1 MVSIV
6 DKGAFKGKSLS
17 SIKPKEASGDPVL
30 GANLELPIEAF
41 LDPVIEV
48 TPASKLDK
56 KKPDPNADLT
66 IDIEG
71 TPAEIAAAR
80 LEKVISLVLTNSSLD
95 DGKKEGIIY
104 DVLNRKPKEVKFEVL
119 QQLPAIIKRL
129 EPAKASAA
137 RMFNV
142 WGKLLAEQSLLNP
155 WSSANHLIDYT
166 LRNISEALF
175 RDGPE
180 YVANALD
187 SSEPEV
193 SAQVIELLPAKIA
206 ALKVQLQQPGLL
218 PVSERLIKH
227 QVSGFEA
234 ALKELKQQQSKF
246 LDVQANLSSNDGP
259 TAKAQGFIRIILA
272 KATTLQTYDDLRR
285 IGQRGMSKMTPEEI
299 QALFPAMFD
308 SFVASREHALNHT
321 TPNFNLY
328 WALDQMFLK
337 RLEMDIPFSQLE
349 QELLLQHL
357 EREVLFYSNGSNMRL
372 VNLIK
377 SQPEPKGLH
386 VALMRRIAMYF
397 AGSAKEFKPFLNQD
411 VFPVSPG
418 EFWSDA
424 FLNHLEQVSPAE
436 RASWIKLCKHALSSE
451 KAKPNEAWEKIALE
465 ITAQIPGF
473 SARLLEWFT
482 LVGKPRTFLL
492 YRDNDHFDHFNNNVM
507 RGLIWAIALQPA
519 TDAIARGCANVIE
532 LSLKKLPGTGP
543 RAVKLAN
550 AGVFALGRMDS
561 LAAVGQM
568 ARLKARVTFKTTL
581 KEIEKALDAT
591 AARQGV
597 SKADLEELSVPSYG
611 LERVGKADF
620 EFGKDDSISARAELR
635 VVNSSV
641 RISWFDANGKAL
653 KNPPS
658 SLKTDFAD
666 DLKELKGSVKD
677 IEQMLSAQSVRLER
691 LLLSR
696 KSWSFQDWLDRYA
709 EHPLIA
715 CVTRR
720 LIWNFSSSEQTQ
732 AGMWSEDGFK
742 DATGNA
748 LKIADDA
755 QVSLW
760 HPITSS
766 TPETLAWRAFLEARG
781 IMQPWKQAHRE
792 IYVLTDAEIRT
803 NVYSN
808 RFASHVIKQ
817 HQFSQLAA
825 IRGWKNQ
832 LRLMVDDSY
841 EPAKLELPQWGLRA
855 EYWVEGAGSEY
866 GVDTNETGTY
876 NYLSTDQVR
885 FYHDLANANL
895 AHAGGGGYE
904 QWVRNGANPSDPIPL
919 EQIPALVL
927 SEVLRDVDLFVGVCS
942 VGNDPTWN
950 DGGPQGRYREY
961 WESYSFGELTES
973 SQSRKALLE
982 MLIPRLKI
990 RDRARIDGKFLR
1002 VLGHLREYKIHLGS
1016 GNILMEPNDQ
1026 YLCIVPGQGIKSLN
1040 DPTGDI
1046 SLPFEGDRTLAVI
1059 LSKAFLLAD
1068 DISIT
1073 DPTIT
1078 RQIKR

>member
-1 MVSIV
+1 MLEDSIM

-17 SIKPKEASGDPVL
+17 SIKPKEENAEPVL
-30 GANLELPIEAF
+30 GAEASTPEVLE
-41 LDPVIEV
+41 
-48 TPASKLDK
+48 TPSAPKLGKAKTDQ
-56 KKPDPNADLT
+56 NADLT

-71 TPAEIAAAR
+71 TPAEIATAR
-80 LEKVISLVLTNSSLD
+80 LEKVISVVLANSSLD
-95 DGKKEGIIY
+95 DITKAQTIF
-104 DVLNRKPKEVKFEVL
+104 DMLNRKPKEVKFEVL
-119 QQLPAIIKRL
+119 QQMPAIMKRL
-129 EPAKASAA
+129 KPAKASAEQ
-137 RMFNV
+137 MFNI
-142 WGKLLAEQSLLNP
+142 WGGLLEQQSSLNP
-155 WSSANHLIDYT
+155 WSSAQYRISFA
-166 LRNISEALF
+166 LRNNF
-175 RDGPE
+175 GGQFQHDPE
-180 YVANALD
+180 VMINNLD
-187 SSEPEV
+187 SFEAEV
-193 SAQVIELLPAKIA
+193 TAQVIKLLPTKIA
-206 ALKVQLQQPGLL
+206 ELEAQCSEPNVL
-218 PVSERLIKH
+218 PVSARLIMD
-227 QVSGFEA
+227 QVSGFKA
-234 ALKELKQQQSKF
+234 ALEELKRRQQEF
-246 LDVQANLSSNDGP
+246 LAMQADLALSDGP
-259 TAKAQGFIRIILA
+259 TAKA
-272 KATTLQTYDDLRR
+272 KAFVRQIHAIMEVNPSGVEISRR
-285 IGQRGMSKMTPEEI
+285 IRQGMSSMKTEEV
-299 QALFPAMFD
+299 QAVLPVLYEPILSSQSVSNTFYLILSTFNWFFD
-308 SFVASREHALNHT
+308 ERLG
-321 TPNFNLY
+321 
-328 WALDQMFLK
+328 LDVPLS
-337 RLEMDIPFSQLE
+337 DLE
-349 QELLLQHL
+349 QEMLLKYL
-357 EREVLFYSNGSNMRL
+357 EREVRFRYRRWRSGN
-372 VNLIK
+372 VNFVDLIK
-377 SQPEPKGLH
+377 AQAKPSGLH
-386 VALMRRIAMYF
+386 FALIRRNFMPDASGI
-397 AGSAKEFKPFLNQD
+397 KEVKPFLNQD

-418 EFWSDA
+418 EAWSDA
-424 FLNHLEQVSPAE
+424 FLNHLEQVSSTE
-436 RASWIKLCKHALSSE
+436 REAWIRLCKHALASE
-451 KAKPNEAWEKIALE
+451 TVKPNEAWEKIALE
-465 ITAQIPGF
+465 ITAQIPNF
-473 SARLLEWFT
+473 SARVLEWFG
-482 LVGKPRTFLL
+482 LVGKSRTFLL

-519 TDAIARGCANVIE
+519 SDAIARGCAAIIE
-532 LSLKKLPGTGP
+532 TSLKKLPGTGP

-561 LAAVGQM
+561 LGAVGQM

-611 LERVGKADF
+611 LERVGEADF
-620 EFGKDDSISARAELR
+620 EFGKDGVIASRAELR
-635 VVNSSV
+635 VANSNV
-641 RISWFDANGKAL
+641 RVAWFDANGKAL

-658 SLKTDFAD
+658 GVKTDFAD
-666 DLKELKGSVKD
+666 DLKELKGSIKD

-691 LLLSR
+691 LVLSR
-696 KSWSFQDWLDRYA
+696 KSWAFQDWLDRYA

-720 LIWNFSSSEQTQ
+720 LIWNFSNGETIQ
-732 AGMWSEDGFK
+732 AGMWFEDGFK

-748 LKIADDA
+748 LEIANDA

-766 TPETLAWRAFLEARG
+766 TEQTLAWRAFLESRG

-803 NVYSN
+803 SVYSN
-808 RFASHVIKQ
+808 RFASHIIKQ

-832 LRLMVDDSY
+832 LRLMVDDSF

-855 EYWVEGAGSEY
+855 EYWVEGAGTDY

-885 FYHDLANANL
+885 FYHDLANANF

-919 EQIPALVL
+919 EQIPELVL

-961 WESYSFGELTES
+961 WQSYSFGELTES

-1002 VLGHLREYKIHLGS
+1002 VLGKLREYKIHLGS

-1026 YLCIVPGQGIKSLN
+1026 YLCIVPGPGIKSLN
-1040 DPTGDI
+1040 DPTGDVR
-1046 SLPFEGDRTLAVI
+1046 LPFEGDRTLAVI

-1068 DISIT
+1068 DTSIT

>member
-1 MVSIV
+1 M

-17 SIKPKEASGDPVL
+17 SIKPKAENAESILEAGSESIIEPVL
-30 GANLELPIEAF
+30 EAK
-41 LDPVIEV
+41 P
-48 TPASKLDK
+48 K
-56 KKPDPNADLT
+56 KIKPDPNTDLT
-66 IDIEG
+66 VDIEG

-80 LEKVISLVLTNSSLD
+80 LEKVISVVLANSSLD
-95 DGKKEGIIY
+95 DITKAQTIF
-104 DVLNRKPKEVKFEVL
+104 DMLNRKPKEVKFEVL
-119 QQLPAIIKRL
+119 QQLPAIMKRL

-137 RMFNV
+137 RMFNI
-142 WGKLLAEQSLLNP
+142 WGGLLAEQSSLNP
-155 WSSANHLIDYT
+155 WSSAQYLISFVLQNNPSDQFLNH
-166 LRNISEALF
+166 
-175 RDGPE
+175 PE
-180 YVANALD
+180 MGVNNLD
-187 SSEPEV
+187 SFGSEV
-193 SAQVIELLPAKIA
+193 TAQVIELLPAKIA
-206 ALKVQLQQPGLL
+206 ALEAQCSEPNVL
-218 PVSERLIKH
+218 PVSVRLTTD
-227 QVSGFEA
+227 QVSGFKA
-234 ALKELKQQQSKF
+234 ALVELKRRQQEF
-246 LDVQANLSSNDGP
+246 LAMQADLDSSDGS
-259 TAKAQGFIRIILA
+259 TAKAKVFARQIHAIMQANPSWVDLSRMVKQGTSRM
-272 KATTLQTYDDLRR
+272 K
-285 IGQRGMSKMTPEEI
+285 PEEV
-299 QALFPAMFD
+299 QAVLPVLCESILSGQDVSDTFD
-308 SFVASREHALNHT
+308 LPLSKI
-321 TPNFNLY
+321 Y
-328 WALDQMFLK
+328 WFFDE
-337 RLEMDIPFSQLE
+337 RLELDVPFSDLE
-349 QELLLQHL
+349 QKLLLKYL
-357 EREVLFYSNGSNMRL
+357 EREVSFPLRRWRSGNMRL
-372 VNLIK
+372 VDLIK
-377 SQPEPKGLH
+377 AQCEPSGLH
-386 VALMRRIAMYF
+386 FALMRRIYMPYPS
-397 AGSAKEFKPFLNQD
+397 GAKEVKEFLNQD
-411 VFPVSPG
+411 VFPGSPG
-418 EFWSDA
+418 EAWADA
-424 FLNHLEQVSPAE
+424 FLNHLEQVSSTE
-436 RASWIKLCKHALSSE
+436 RKAWIRLCKHAFAIE
-451 KAKPNEAWEKIALE
+451 NAKPNEAWEKIALE
-465 ITAQIPGF
+465 ITAGIPDF
-473 SARLLEWFT
+473 SARVLEWFG
-482 LVGKPRTFLL
+482 LIGKPRTFLL
-492 YRDNDHFDHFNNNVM
+492 YRDNDHFDAFNNNVM

-519 TDAIARGCANVIE
+519 TDAIARGCANIIE
-532 LSLKKLPGTGP
+532 TSLKKLPGTGP

-561 LAAVGQM
+561 LGAVGQI

-591 AARQGV
+591 ATRQGV

-611 LERVGKADF
+611 LERVGETDF
-620 EFGKDDSISARAELR
+620 EFGKDGGIAARAELR

-641 RISWFDANGKAL
+641 RVSWFDANGKAL

-658 SLKTDFAD
+658 NVKTDFAD
-666 DLKELKGSVKD
+666 DLKELKGSIKD

-715 CVTRR
+715 CITRR
-720 LIWNFSSSEQTQ
+720 LIWNFSSGETVQ
-732 AGMWSEDGFK
+732 AGMWFEDGFK

-748 LKIADDA
+748 LEIANAA

-766 TPETLAWRAFLEARG
+766 TPQTLAWRAFLEARG

-803 NVYSN
+803 RVYSN
-808 RFASHVIKQ
+808 RFASHIIKQ

-825 IRGWKNQ
+825 IRGWHNQ

-855 EYWVEGAGSEY
+855 EYWVEGAGTEY

-904 QWVRNGANPSDPIPL
+904 QWVLNGANPSDPIPL
-919 EQIPALVL
+919 GNIPALVL

-961 WESYSFGELTES
+961 WQSYSFSELTES

-990 RDRARIDGKFLR
+990 RDHARIDGKFLR
-1002 VLGHLREYKIHLGS
+1002 VLGKLREYKIHLGS

-1040 DPTGDI
+1040 DETGEVR
-1046 SLPFEGDRTLAVI
+1046 LPFEGDRTLAVI

-1068 DISIT
+1068 DTSIT

>member
-1 MVSIV
+1 MVSIM

-17 SIKPKEASGDPVL
+17 SIKPKTETVEAVLDSVPPAVVESIVEPVL
-30 GANLELPIEAF
+30 EP
-41 LDPVIEV
+41 
-48 TPASKLDK
+48 
-56 KKPDPNADLT
+56 KPFKTKSDPNADLT

-71 TPAEIAAAR
+71 TPAEVAAAR
-80 LEKVISLVLTNSSLD
+80 LEKVISLVLSNSSLD
-95 DGKKEGIIY
+95 DEKKESVIY

-119 QQLPAIIKRL
+119 QRMPATMKRL

-137 RMFNV
+137 RMFNA
-142 WGKLLAEQSLLNP
+142 WRNLLAEQNTLNP
-155 WSSANHLIDYT
+155 WSSATYLIAYT
-166 LRNISEALF
+166 IRHTIGSVF
-175 RDGPE
+175 RDAPQH
-180 YVANALD
+180 VTNALD
-187 SSEPEV
+187 NFDQEV
-193 SAQVIELLPAKIA
+193 TAQVIELLPAKIA
-206 ALKVQLQQPGLL
+206 SLEVQLSEPNLL
-218 PVSERLIKH
+218 PVSQRLITD
-227 QVSGFEA
+227 QVAGFKVALEE
-234 ALKELKQQQSKF
+234 LKERQAEF
-246 LDVQANLSSNDGP
+246 LDMQSDLASSNGP
-259 TAKAQGFIRIILA
+259 TAKAKALVRRVLSIASINASGADLQRLIRKGL
-272 KATTLQTYDDLRR
+272 K
-285 IGQRGMSKMTPEEI
+285 GMNPEEI
-299 QALFPAMFD
+299 QAVLPAIFEP
-308 SFVASREHALNHT
+308 FQASRANPGT
-321 TPNFNLY
+321 SGTPELVSFWTFGQILY
-328 WALDQMFLK
+328 Q
-337 RLEMDIPFSQLE
+337 RLELEVPFSLLE
-349 QELLLQHL
+349 QELLLKHL
-357 EREVLFYSNGSNMRL
+357 EREVSFYLQISHPGSMRL
-372 VNLIK
+372 VDLVK
-377 SQPEPKGLH
+377 AQAEPKGLH
-386 VALMRRIAMYF
+386 VALMRRIYMVYPS
-397 AGSAKEFKPFLNQD
+397 GAKEVKEFLNQD

-418 EFWSDA
+418 EAWSDA

-436 RASWIKLCKHALSSE
+436 RATWLAFSKHAISSE

-465 ITAQIPGF
+465 ITAGIPDF
-473 SARLLEWFT
+473 STRVLEWFT

-492 YRDNDHFDHFNNNVM
+492 YGNNDHFDAFNNNVM

-519 TDAIARGCANVIE
+519 TDAIARGCAGIVE
-532 LSLKKLPGTGP
+532 LGLKKLPGTGP

-561 LAAVGQM
+561 LGAVGQM

-597 SKADLEELSVPSYG
+597 SKVDLEELSVPSYG
-611 LERVGKADF
+611 LERVGETDF
-620 EFGKDDSISARAELR
+620 EFGKEGVISARAELR

-641 RISWFDANGKAL
+641 RVSWFDANGKAL

-658 SLKTDFAD
+658 SLKTEFAD

-691 LLLSR
+691 LVLSR
-696 KSWSFQDWLDRYA
+696 KSWLFQDWLDRYA

-720 LIWNFSSSEQTQ
+720 LIWNFSSGENVQ
-732 AGMWSEDGFK
+732 AGMWLEDGFK
-742 DATGNA
+742 DANGNA
-748 LKIADDA
+748 LEIANDA

-760 HPITSS
+760 HPISSS
-766 TPETLAWRAFLEARG
+766 TEQTLAWRAFLEARG

-792 IYVLTDAEIRT
+792 IYVLTDAEVRT
-803 NVYSN
+803 NTYSN
-808 RFASHVIKQ
+808 RFASHIIKQ

-832 LRLMVDDSY
+832 LRLMVDDRY

-855 EYWVEGAGSEY
+855 EYWVEGAGTDY

-904 QWVRNGANPSDPIPL
+904 QWLRNGANPSDPIPL
-919 EQIPALVL
+919 EQIPELVL

-990 RDRARIDGKFLR
+990 RDHARIDGKFLR
-1002 VLGHLREYKIHLGS
+1002 VLGSIREYKIHLGS

-1040 DPTGDI
+1040 DPMGDI
-1046 SLPFEGDRTLAVI
+1046 RLPFEGDRTLAVI

-1068 DISIT
+1068 DSSIT
-1073 DPTIT
+1073 DSTIT

>member
-1 MVSIV
+1 M

-17 SIKPKEASGDPVL
+17 SIKPKEANGDPVL
-30 GANLELPIEAF
+30 GANLELPVEAFIDPIIEAA
-41 LDPVIEV
+41 PKVK
-48 TPASKLDK
+48 PDK

-66 IDIEG
+66 IDIDG
-71 TPAEIAAAR
+71 TLAEIAAAR
-80 LEKVISLVLTNSSLD
+80 LEKVISVVLANSSFD
-95 DGKKEGIIY
+95 DGKKEGIVY
-104 DVLNRKPKEVKFEVL
+104 DVLNRRPKEVKFEVL
-119 QQLPAIIKRL
+119 QQLPTIIKRL

-155 WSSANHLIDYT
+155 WSSASYLIDYT
-166 LRNISEALF
+166 LRNVSEALF

-187 SSEPEV
+187 NFEPEV
-193 SAQVIELLPAKIA
+193 TAQVIELLPAKIL
-206 ALKVQLQQPGLL
+206 ALEVRLSEANLL
-218 PVSERLIKH
+218 PVSMRIITN
-227 QVSGFEA
+227 QVAGFKA
-234 ALKELKQQQSKF
+234 ALEELKERQAEF
-246 LDVQANLSSNDGP
+246 LDMQSDLASSDGP
-259 TAKAQGFIRIILA
+259 TAKA
-272 KATTLQTYDDLRR
+272 KALLRR
-285 IGQRGMSKMTPEEI
+285 VISIAQVNSSGADLQRLIRRGLKGMNPEEVQAVLPAIFEPFQTSRANPGTSGTPE
-299 QALFPAMFD
+299 LVSFWTFD
-308 SFVASREHALNHT
+308 QI
-321 TPNFNLY
+321 LY
-328 WALDQMFLK
+328 H
-337 RLEMDIPFSQLE
+337 RLELDIPFSALE
-349 QELLLQHL
+349 QELLLKHL
-357 EREVLFYSNGSNMRL
+357 EREISFYLQISHSGNMRL
-372 VNLIK
+372 VDLIK
-377 SQPEPKGLH
+377 AQSEPKGLH
-386 VALMRRIAMYF
+386 VALMRRIYMMYP
-397 AGSAKEFKPFLNQD
+397 GGAKELKPFLNQD

-418 EFWSDA
+418 EAWADA

-436 RASWIKLCKHALSSE
+436 RELWIRFSKHAISSD

-465 ITAQIPGF
+465 ITAQIPDF
-473 SARLLEWFT
+473 SARVLEWFT

-492 YRDNDHFDHFNNNVM
+492 YGGNDHFDHFNNNVM
-507 RGLIWAIALQPA
+507 RGLIWALALQPA
-519 TDAIARGCANVIE
+519 TDAIARGCAGIIE
-532 LSLKKLPGTGP
+532 SGLKKIPGTGP

-561 LAAVGQM
+561 LGAVGQM

-591 AARQGV
+591 ATRQGV
-597 SKADLEELSVPSYG
+597 SKVDLEELSVPSYG
-611 LERVGKADF
+611 LERVGKVDF
-620 EFGKDDSISARAELR
+620 EFDKDGSISARAEVR

-641 RISWFDANGKAL
+641 RVSWFDANGKAL

-658 SLKTDFAD
+658 SIKTDFAD

-691 LLLSR
+691 LVLSR

-720 LIWNFSSSEQTQ
+720 LIWNFSSAEIVR
-732 AGMWSEDGFK
+732 AGMWSEDGFV
-742 DATGNA
+742 DANGNK
-748 LKIADDA
+748 LEIADDA

-808 RFASHVIKQ
+808 RFASHIIKQ

-832 LRLMVDDSY
+832 LRLMVDERY

-855 EYWVEGAGSEY
+855 EYWVEGAGDEY

-950 DGGPQGRYREY
+950 DGGPQGRYHEY
-961 WESYSFGELTES
+961 WQSYSFGELTES

-1026 YLCIVPGQGIKSLN
+1026 YLCIVPGPGIKSLN
-1040 DPTGDI
+1040 DSTGDI
-1046 SLPFEGDRTLAVI
+1046 NLPFEGDRTLAVI

-1068 DISIT
+1068 DTSIT
-1073 DPTIT
+1073 DSTIT